1 MNGTKIAVVGA
12 GAVGCYFGGLLAKAG
27 HDVTLI
33 GRARHVDAIRRDGLR
48 FEKGGAVEMI
58 RVGASTEIDA
68 AREAELILV
77 SVKTLDTEATG
88 LALAG
93 FPRKVVSLQNGVDNA
108 EKLCAAGLDAHPCV
122 VYVGCSMA
130 GPGHVFHTGRGD
142 LAVGPALH
150 AEAAMFEAAS
160 IPCRVTERI
169 DAELWRKLILN
180 CAYNALSALTRC
192 RYGQIVEFE
201 GTRRILIGAVE
212 ETIAVANALG
222 ITFDEDMVAASIALA
237 GPLNLT
243 VSSTAQD
250 IALGRKTEIDSL
262 NGYVARRG
270 RELGV
275 ATPVN
280 EMLRS
285 LVKLRE
291 EAT

>member
-1 MNGTKIAVVGA
+1 MKIAVVGA
-12 GAVGCYFGGLLAKAG
+12 GAVGCYFGGLLSKAG

-33 GRARHVDAIRRDGLR
+33 GRAKHVEAIQRDGLR
-48 FEKGGAVEMI
+48 FEKAGVVEMI
-58 RVGASTEIDA
+58 RAGASTEIDA

-88 LALAG
+88 EALAG
-93 FPRKVVSLQNGVDNA
+93 FVRTVVSLQNGVDNA
-108 EKLCAAGLDAHPCV
+108 EKLCAAGLDAHSCV

-142 LAVGPALH
+142 LAVGPALQT
-150 AEAAMFEAAS
+150 EAAMFEAAG
-160 IPCRVTERI
+160 IPCRVTEKI
-169 DAELWRKLILN
+169 GAELWRKLILN

-192 RYGQIVEFE
+192 RYGQIVEFD
-201 GTRRILIGAVE
+201 GTRKILIGAVE
-212 ETIAVANALG
+212 ETIAVASALG

-237 GPLNLT
+237 GPLNAT

-262 NGYVARRG
+262 NGHVARRG
-270 RELGV
+270 RELAV

-285 LVKLRE
+285 LVKLLE

>member
-1 MNGTKIAVVGA
+1 MKIAVVGA

-33 GRARHVDAIRRDGLR
+33 GRARHVDAIQRDGLR
-48 FEKGGAVEMI
+48 FEKSGVVEMI
-58 RVGASTEIDA
+58 RAGASTELDA

-88 LALAG
+88 TTLAG
-93 FPRKVVSLQNGVDNA
+93 VASRVLSLQNGVDNA
-108 EKLCAAGLDAHPCV
+108 EKLRAAGLDAHPCV

-142 LAVGPALH
+142 LAVGPALT
-150 AEAAMFEAAS
+150 AEAAMFEAAG
-160 IPCRVTERI
+160 IPCRVTEKI

-192 RYGQIVEFE
+192 RYGQIAEFE
-201 GTRRILIGAVE
+201 GTRKILIGAVE
-212 ETIAVANALG
+212 EMIAVAGALG

-237 GPLNLT
+237 GPLNAT

-280 EMLRS
+280 ETLRA

>member
-1 MNGTKIAVVGA
+1 MKIAVAGA

-33 GRARHVDAIRRDGLR
+33 GRARHVEAIRRDGLR
-48 FEKGGAVEMI
+48 FEKGGVVEMI
-58 RVGASTEIDA
+58 SVGASEEIDA
-68 AREAELILV
+68 ARGAELILV
-77 SVKTLDTEATG
+77 SVKTLDTAATG
-88 LALAG
+88 VALKG
-93 FPRKVVSLQNGVDNA
+93 VSCKVISLQNGVDNA
-108 EKLCAAGLDAHPCV
+108 EQLCAAGLDAHPCV

-142 LAVGPALH
+142 LAVGPLLREQATV
-150 AEAAMFEAAS
+150 FEAAG

-192 RYGQIVEFE
+192 RYGQIAEFE

-212 ETIAVANALG
+212 ETIAVANAIG

-237 GPLNLT
+237 GPLHAT

-280 EMLRS
+280 EMLRA

-291 EAT
+291 SAT

>member
-1 MNGTKIAVVGA
+1 MKIAVVGA
-12 GAVGCYFGGLLAKAG
+12 GAVGCYFGGLLARAG
-27 HDVTLI
+27 HDVTLV
-33 GRARHVDAIRRDGLR
+33 GRAKHVEAIRRDGLR
-48 FEKGGAVEMI
+48 FEKGGVVEMI
-58 RVGASTEIDA
+58 RAGASTEVDA

-88 LALAG
+88 AALAG
-93 FPRKVVSLQNGVDNA
+93 FNKTVISLQNGVDNA
-108 EKLCAAGLDAHPCV
+108 EKLCASGLDAHPCV

-142 LAVGPALH
+142 LAVGPALRAH
-150 AEAAMFEAAS
+150 AAMFETAG

-169 DAELWRKLILN
+169 DTELWRKLILN
-180 CAYNALSALTRC
+180 CAYNALSALTQC
-192 RYGQIVEFE
+192 RYGRIAEFD

-212 ETIAVANALG
+212 ETIAVANAIG

-237 GPLNLT
+237 GPLNAT

-270 RELGV
+270 REAGV
-275 ATPVN
+275 ATPFN
-280 EMLRS
+280 ETLRA